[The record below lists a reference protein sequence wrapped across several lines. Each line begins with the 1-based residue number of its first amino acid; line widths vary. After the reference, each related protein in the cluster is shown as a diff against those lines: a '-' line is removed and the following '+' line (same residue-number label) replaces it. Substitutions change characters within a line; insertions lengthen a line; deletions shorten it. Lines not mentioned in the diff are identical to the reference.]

1 MGIRRRIDMLRIHFN
16 NKDVYVSYDHGE
28 WHVQPLTN
36 SWLWLI
42 GSLESGH
49 KIEIKDE
56 RTTLQD
62 HQHNMTFTIG
72 KKDTNFTMLR
82 KLLEVYQ
89 PKERGITT
97 AEEVQLIN
105 ETLQL
110 KDRTIIDLR
119 NLRDFVV
126 AHMGRSEDLGDWDK
140 MSAITYCIDHQ
151 LVMKGAEV

>member
-1 MGIRRRIDMLRIHFN
+1 MLRIHFN
-16 NKDVYVSYDHGE
+16 NENVYVSYDRGE
-28 WHVQPLTN
+28 WLVQPLTA

-49 KIEIKDE
+49 KIEIKDNRE
-56 RTTLQD
+56 TLQD

-72 KKDTNFTMLR
+72 KKETNFTMIR
-82 KLLEVYQ
+82 KLLEVYE
-89 PKERGITT
+89 PKERGFV
-97 AEEVQLIN
+97 AEDEMQLIN

-126 AHMGRSEDLGDWDK
+126 AHMSRSEKLEDWDK